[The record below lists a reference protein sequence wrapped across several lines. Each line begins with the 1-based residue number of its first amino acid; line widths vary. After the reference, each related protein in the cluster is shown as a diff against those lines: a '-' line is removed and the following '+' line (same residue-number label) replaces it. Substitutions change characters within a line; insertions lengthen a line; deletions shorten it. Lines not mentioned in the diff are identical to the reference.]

1 MSMFNKLNLTL
12 HVEHNTNLVQNIPD
26 WGFWNFIPLSELRD
40 PDREFLLDDTS
51 ILEVEVKVMKF
62 FDVQAAT
69 TASTVVIRHTIDLPL
84 SRFTWIV
91 RNFSQLN
98 NRKYYSNIFL
108 AGGFKWRVLIFPKG
122 NNVDHL
128 STYLDVQDSSNL
140 PDGWSKYSEFSLSV
154 VDQVHNYC
162 SY

>member
-1 MSMFNKLNLTL
+1 KAKLLLPSERPRSNIILPKCCLCSEASYRSTL
-12 HVEHNTNLVQNIPD
+12 IYVNCESCQ
-26 WGFWNFIPLSELRD
+26 
-40 PDREFLLDDTS
+40 
-51 ILEVEVKVMKF
+51 
-62 FDVQAAT
+62 VQAAT